1 MAGFRIADLSKFL
14 AGLSTRQLL
23 PFLSW
28 RDMVTPET
36 LKGDSYAALTGAT
49 IVLPQGVAFAAIAGL
64 PPEYGFYSAMIT
76 PVVAALFGSSWHV
89 VSGPTTAISAL
100 VFGALSGSFEPG
112 SGAFIQAAIS
122 LTLLVG
128 IFQLALGLA
137 RLGSLVDFVSH
148 SVMVGFMA
156 GAATLVALSQLD
168 NALGIILPRPDDIV
182 AFFVALYERAVF
194 LDWRSALIAFI
205 SLAVAVV
212 SKRYFPKLPNYL
224 IALLAGSFV
233 SIPLEGRENGVEV
246 VGAIP
251 SVFPS
256 IEMPSL
262 NINLLG
268 DLAPAAFAIALVGL
282 LEAVSIARAIAIKSG
297 QELDGN
303 QEFIGQGLSNT
314 VGSLFQCYAASGSF
328 TRSGVNFEAGA
339 KTPLAAVMAAL
350 FLFLILLFVAP
361 LFAYVPIP
369 AMAGIIMLVA
379 WKLIDFREMAHI
391 FSTSRAETS
400 ITLITFFSTVF
411 IDLEFAIYAG
421 VLLSFLIFLNKS
433 AQPFVGINSP
443 DPATKHRVFRN
454 SETHNLPE
462 CPQLVFV
469 RMDGPFYFGSVE
481 HVRRRFREIE
491 RKRAKQKHMLFMVKG
506 VGEMDLPAAELL
518 IEEARR
524 RKRRGGSFHV
534 QAKAVEAIKRL
545 DRFHVSEALSTEHVH
560 TSKGDAIAE
569 IVPNLDLSICATCT
583 ARIFRECPPPPELS
597 GDVQAPATT
606 AAGKTL
612 EEDIDRP
619 TFGAEKET

>member
-246 VGAIP
+246 VGAKY
-251 SVFPS
+251 
-256 IEMPSL
+256 
-262 NINLLG
+262 NLKRTTEA
-268 DLAPAAFAIALVGL
+268 DLANHARRSAAAWQDAHAHLHLHEFRFAASREPHITSQPKLMAATSGKALDLGNCRL
-282 LEAVSIARAIAIKSG
+282 G
-297 QELDGN
+297 QFADPLQHNLQIQQLYFGPRHGSTVHIL
-303 QEFIGQGLSNT
+303 QEFSISM
-314 VGSLFQCYAASGSF
+314 
-328 TRSGVNFEAGA
+328 RH
-339 KTPLAAVMAAL
+339 K
-350 FLFLILLFVAP
+350 
-361 LFAYVPIP
+361 
-369 AMAGIIMLVA
+369 
-379 WKLIDFREMAHI
+379 DFRV
-391 FSTSRAETS
+391 SR
-400 ITLITFFSTVF
+400 
-411 IDLEFAIYAG
+411 LE
-421 VLLSFLIFLNKS
+421 
-433 AQPFVGINSP
+433 
-443 DPATKHRVFRN
+443 
-454 SETHNLPE
+454 
-462 CPQLVFV
+462 
-469 RMDGPFYFGSVE
+469 
-481 HVRRRFREIE
+481 
-491 RKRAKQKHMLFMVKG
+491 
-506 VGEMDLPAAELL
+506 
-518 IEEARR
+518 
-524 RKRRGGSFHV
+524 
-534 QAKAVEAIKRL
+534 
-545 DRFHVSEALSTEHVH
+545 
-560 TSKGDAIAE
+560 
-569 IVPNLDLSICATCT
+569 
-583 ARIFRECPPPPELS
+583 
-597 GDVQAPATT
+597 
-606 AAGKTL
+606 
-612 EEDIDRP
+612 
-619 TFGAEKET
+619 